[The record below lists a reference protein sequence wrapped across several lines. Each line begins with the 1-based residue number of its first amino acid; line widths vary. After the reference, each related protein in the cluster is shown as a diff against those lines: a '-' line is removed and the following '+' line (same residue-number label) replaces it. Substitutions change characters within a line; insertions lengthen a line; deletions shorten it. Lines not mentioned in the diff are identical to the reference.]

1 MRAWAI
7 YLEDDEDVDA
17 GQDDPGDGHLRLHVD
32 KERLVGHGQR
42 HHLVVEQ
49 EGLEGDDDGVA
60 AGNAGSGDGKQQQ
73 STTIVRTLLTDVH
86 MASTKNL
93 GFYLVYSVNPLI

>member
-1 MRAWAI
+1 MHLCVLAWAI
-7 YLEDDEDVDA
+7 HLEDDEYVDA

-42 HHLVVEQ
+42 HHLVVLQ
-49 EGLEGDDDGVA
+49 EGLDGDDDGVA

-73 STTIVRTLLTDVH
+73 STMICSWLTDVL
-86 MASTKNL
+86 MANKK
-93 GFYLVYSVNPLI
+93 